1 MKLKLTREE
10 GDLLKLLYF
19 FCHQMISQIYKENFQ
34 VVLLNDIQ
42 LLSIRYKITI
52 F

>member
-19 FCHQMISQIYKENFQ
+19 FLSSNDFSDLQRKFSSGSIERQPVAQYK
-34 VVLLNDIQ
+34 V
-42 LLSIRYKITI
+42 
-52 F
+52 